1 MYRTLTLAFALL
13 LLVGLSVH
21 AQSKKDA
28 PKADPKMAAM
38 MEAYMKHGTPGE
50 GHKKLEPLIGSW
62 TYTGKFWMDPAG
74 PPAEGKGTAD
84 RKWILGGRFVDEVV
98 KGQMTGM
105 PDFEGH
111 GLMGYDNHTKKYVGI
126 WMDSMTTS
134 FMISHGSF
142 DSAGKVL
149 TSEHEDFDPASGQT
163 IKSKDVLRIDSP
175 DKQTITSYRIEAG
188 KEIKSMELSM
198 TRVKK

>member
-1 MYRTLTLAFALL
+1 MYRTVTLAFALL
-13 LLVGLSVH
+13 MLAGLSAH

-38 MEAYMKHGTPGE
+38 MEAYMKHATPGE

-62 TYTGKFWMDPAG
+62 TYTGRFWMDPKD
-74 PPAEGKGTAD
+74 PPVEGKGTAE
-84 RKWILGGRFVDEVV
+84 RKWILGGRFIDEVV

-134 FMISHGSF
+134 FTISNGMM
-142 DSAGKVL
+142 DAAGKTL
-149 TSEHEDFDPASGQT
+149 TSEHEDFDPAAGEK
-163 IKSKDVLRIDSP
+163 IKAKDVLRIESP
-175 DKQTITSYRIEAG
+175 DKQTITSYRVEGG
-188 KEIKSMELSM
+188 KETKMMELTL